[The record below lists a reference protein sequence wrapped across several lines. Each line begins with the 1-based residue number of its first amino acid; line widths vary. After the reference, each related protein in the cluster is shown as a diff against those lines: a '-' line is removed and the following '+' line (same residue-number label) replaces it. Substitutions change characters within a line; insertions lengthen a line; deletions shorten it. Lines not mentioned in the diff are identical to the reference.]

1 MTEATI
7 SYNSAKYPNF
17 KEYLWFEAHEEA
29 SLQQHLGRYIVIKG
43 EQVIGD
49 YGTRKHARQETLKKH
64 EAGSFIIHFCVEKD
78 PRRVPRLRG
87 RKLISVDEK

>member
-1 MTEATI
+1 MAEATI
-7 SYNSAKYPNF
+7 SYNIAKYPNF

-64 EAGSFIIHFCVEKD
+64 EADSFIIHFVLRKTRDECPGSVVEN
-78 PRRVPRLRG
+78 
-87 RKLISVDEK
+87 